1 MENDQQKSLKQ
12 LVERRHPEYDA
23 LIDHWNF
30 LQATYEGGRAWFDD
44 HIFKYLKEGD
54 GEYKDRITRA
64 YRFNHTREV
73 VDLLN
78 KYIFKMDISRSEDA
92 PDSIKGFWGNATKN
106 GMPIEQFSREISRKS
121 SIGGRIWVVVDSTN
135 SEEVRTK
142 ADEKRAGAR
151 PFAYAVMPQHVL
163 DFSYD
168 EHGDLNWILI
178 HEIGRDD
185 DDPLESSGKL
195 VNRYRLWTRT
205 EWALF
210 KEEKQGRKTVI
221 VEDGR
226 GEHGLGEVPVVRVD
240 NLISDEPWSAPALIA
255 DIAYLDRAVA
265 NYLSNLD
272 AIIQDQTFSQLAMPA
287 QNVLPGEDAYQKLVD
302 AGTKR
307 IFLYDGEGNGKPFYL
322 SPDPAQAR
330 LILEVVNK
338 IISEIYHSVG
348 MAGERT
354 KEDNSMGIDNSSGV
368 AKAYDFERVNSL
380 LVSKADALELAE
392 NRICRLAAMWA
403 GEKVKDGETWV
414 TYPETFDVR
423 GLYDEFDIATKLSLI
438 EAPDTM
444 RQEQMKTV
452 IEKLFPRLKE
462 EVKNKMLNELKGWPP
477 KPDPMMPT
485 AAPGSK
491 LPDPKKSQQ
500 GQNNKRAPVDART
513 SSSKSQGSEA

>member
-1 MENDQQKSLKQ
+1 MENAQQKQLKS

-30 LQATYEGGRAWFDD
+30 LQSTYEGGRAWFDD

-54 GEYKDRITRA
+54 SEYKDRIERA

-78 KYIFKMDISRSEDA
+78 KYIFKMDIARSESA
-92 PDSIKGFWGNATKN
+92 PDSIRKFWASSTKN
-106 GMPIEQFSREISRKS
+106 GLPVAQFAQELSRKS
-121 SIGGRIWVVVDSTN
+121 SIGGRIWVVVDSTV
-135 SEEVRTK
+135 SGDVKTK

-151 PFAYAVMPQHVL
+151 VFAYAVMPQHVL

-168 EHGDLNWILI
+168 EHGELNWILI

-185 DDPLESSGKL
+185 DDPMESSGRL

-205 EWALF
+205 EWKLF

-221 VEDGR
+221 VEDG
-226 GEHGLGEVPVVRVD
+226 GDTHDLGVVPVVRVD
-240 NLISDEPWSAPALIA
+240 NLISDEPWSSPALIA

-287 QNVLPGEDAYQKLVD
+287 QNVLPGEEAYNKLIEM
-302 AGTKR
+302 GTKR
-307 IFLYDGEGNGKPFYL
+307 LFLYDGEGNGKPFYL
-322 SPDPAQAR
+322 SPDPSQAR
-330 LILEVVNK
+330 IILEVIHK
-338 IISEIYHSVG
+338 IINEIYHSVG

-354 KEDNSMGIDNSSGV
+354 KEDNSLGIDNSSGV

-380 LVSKADALELAE
+380 LVAKAHSLELAE
-392 NRICRLAAMWA
+392 NRICRLVAAWA
-403 GEKVKDGETWV
+403 GETVTDDETWIS
-414 TYPETFDVR
+414 YPDTFDVR
-423 GLYDEFDIATKLSLI
+423 GLYDEFDIATKLSMI
-438 EAPDTM
+438 EAPDSM

-452 IEKLFPRLKE
+452 VDKLFPRMKE
-462 EVKNKMLNELKGWPP
+462 ELRNKIIAELKSWPP
-477 KPDPMMPT
+477 KPEPIQVGAPT
-485 AAPGSK
+485 GK
-491 LPDPKKSQQ
+491 IPDPKKSQQ
-500 GQNNKRAPVDART
+500 GQNNERTPVDART
-513 SSSKSQGSEA
+513 SSSDAQK

>member
-1 MENDQQKSLKQ
+1 MDNEQQKQLKA

-23 LIDHWNF
+23 LIGHWNF
-30 LQATYEGGRAWFDD
+30 LQATYEGGRAWFSE

-54 GEYKDRITRA
+54 GEFGDRITRA

-78 KYIFKMDISRSEDA
+78 KYIFKMDIVSSEDA
-92 PDSIKGFWGNATKN
+92 PESIRRFWANSTKN
-106 GMPIEQFSREISRKS
+106 GMPIDQFRRELSRKS

-135 SEEVRTK
+135 AGDVVTK
-142 ADEKRAGAR
+142 ADEKRVGAR
-151 PFAYAVMPQHVL
+151 AFAYAVMPQHVL

-178 HEIGRDD
+178 HEVGRDD
-185 DDPLESSGKL
+185 DDPITSSGKT

-205 EWALF
+205 EWKLF

-221 VEDGR
+221 VEDG
-226 GEHGLGEVPVVRVD
+226 GDSHDLGEVPVVRVD
-240 NLISDEPWSAPALIA
+240 NLISDEPWSSPALIA

-287 QNVLPGEDAYQKLVD
+287 QNVMPGESAYTALVE

-307 IFLYDGEGNGKPFYL
+307 IFIYDGEGNGKPFYL

-392 NRICRLAAMWA
+392 NRICRLVALWA
-403 GEKVKDGETWV
+403 GDKVEEGDSWV

-423 GLYDEFDIATKLSLI
+423 GLYDEFDIATRLSLV
-438 EAPDTM
+438 EAPDSM
-444 RQEQMKTV
+444 RREQMKTI
-452 IEKLFPRLKE
+452 IEKLFPRLRDELKD
-462 EVKNKMLNELKGWPP
+462 KMLGELDKWPP
-477 KPDPMMPT
+477 EHDPMT
-485 AAPGSK
+485 LGAPPAGSK
-491 LPDPKKSQQ
+491 LPTPKGDNKQ
-500 GQNNKRAPVDART
+500 GQNNKREPVDART
-513 SSSKSQGSEA
+513 SSFESQND